1 MAVDQELTR
10 EQKLASVRFNQVKD
24 VYISEL
30 VAVRDERIPFTEA
43 VPLQRGLHLDPANV
57 DLLLKWIS
65 LPESYAF
72 AGTAGCFS
80 PGMRITISEASRT
93 VILDVC
99 LECEKMSV
107 AIDQRPVFGIDFS
120 ELGLAL
126 YKSIYFDYV
135 VQRKK
140 QVRPLDPAP

>member
-57 DLLLKWIS
+57 DLLLK
-65 LPESYAF
+65 
-72 AGTAGCFS
+72 CN
-80 PGMRITISEASRT
+80 
-93 VILDVC
+93 
-99 LECEKMSV
+99 
-107 AIDQRPVFGIDFS
+107 RPVNPGRREPS
-120 ELGLAL
+120 G
-126 YKSIYFDYV
+126 
-135 VQRKK
+135 
-140 QVRPLDPAP
+140 